1 MEIGTQCN
9 MRCPDISR
17 AVHEWVPSAWEE
29 PDRADASRCPHMQG
43 GWFARKPP
51 DEEIVG
57 NVLQGATQ
65 LWSQTRGRSIR
76 PSTAGCVSL
85 RNAGS
90 SARLSAIC
98 KRSPVQRCGFLGEAQ
113 ARTQNPHPTGLDHTE
128 RRASPPHASVPC
140 TRAATLLPK
149 PSKTG
154 VRQNLQMIRQQA
166 QDVKCRAGCLLQPV
180 CPETSTVWGLQS
192 PAWYPAFLFLE
203 THPYLVR
210 QKSGASKPHVV
221 GYECRHK
228 TLKILLL
235 RK

>member
-1 MEIGTQCN
+1 MWLHGNRNPVQHE
-9 MRCPDISR
+9 MPDISR

-98 KRSPVQRCGFLGEAQ
+98 KMWVSISPQ
-113 ARTQNPHPTGLDHTE
+113 PHNSWGW
-128 RRASPPHASVPC
+128 S
-140 TRAATLLPK
+140 
-149 PSKTG
+149 
-154 VRQNLQMIRQQA
+154 
-166 QDVKCRAGCLLQPV
+166 
-180 CPETSTVWGLQS
+180 ET
-192 PAWYPAFLFLE
+192 
-203 THPYLVR
+203 
-210 QKSGASKPHVV
+210 
-221 GYECRHK
+221 
-228 TLKILLL
+228 IL
-235 RK
+235 RKLQLQCWCTGRARCTLMHVALAQRFPPATRVWSPSAPTHRSHLAWAPGRGQPEGISLEIQHGFEEGANKGLVATK